1 MARAGI
7 FFAKGYEEIEALTVV
22 DICRRAGVEAVMVS
36 VDETPSVESSHGVE
50 VKMDAMLSEVDF
62 DSFDILVLPGGMPGT
77 LNLEACGP
85 LMEQLDRFY
94 ESGRWV
100 AAICDILV
108 LPGGMPGT
116 LNLEACGPLMEQLD
130 RFYESG
136 RWVAAIC
143 AAPQIFGH
151 RGYLKGRRAT
161 SFPAMEKELDGAVV
175 THGAAEADGNVITG
189 RGMGCAIDFRYGEGA

>member
-1 MARAGI
+1 MKVYI
-7 FFAKGYEEIEALTVV
+7 FLADGFEEIEGLTVV
-22 DICRRAGVEAVMVS
+22 DIMRRAKIDVETISITGQKQINGAHKIIVEA
-36 VDETPSVESSHGVE
+36 DRLFEET
-50 VKMDAMLSEVDF
+50 DF
-62 DSFDILVLPGGMPGT
+62 SDGDM
-77 LNLEACGP
+77 
-85 LMEQLDRFY
+85 
-94 ESGRWV
+94 
-100 AAICDILV
+100 LV

-189 RGMGCAIDFRYGEGA
+189 RGMGCAIDFSLKIIEKLISGEAAAEVAEKIVYDR

>member
-22 DICRRAGVEAVMVS
+22 DVCRRAGVEAVMVS
-36 VDETPSVESSHGVE
+36 VEETPEVESSHGIT

-77 LNLEACGP
+77 LNLEACEP

-94 ESGRWV
+94 ESGK
-100 AAICDILV
+100 
-108 LPGGMPGT
+108 
-116 LNLEACGPLMEQLD
+116 
-130 RFYESG
+130 
-136 RWVAAIC
+136 WVAAIC

-161 SFPAMEKELDGAVV
+161 SFPDMEKELDGAIV

-189 RGMGCAIDFRYGEGA
+189 RGMGCAIDFSLKIIEKLISEVAAAEMAARIVYER